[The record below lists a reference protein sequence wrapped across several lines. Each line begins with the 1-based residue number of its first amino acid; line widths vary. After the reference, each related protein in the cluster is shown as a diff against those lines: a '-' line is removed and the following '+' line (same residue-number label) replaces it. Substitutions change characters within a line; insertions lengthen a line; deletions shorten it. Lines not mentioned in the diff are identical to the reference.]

1 MKLRLKRMKILK
13 ITLIAAMASVCAA
26 PAVSAQQVVGSWE
39 TISSYGGVPSR
50 VIDTDD
56 LVYVLSQG
64 NLSSVHKKTGEVY
77 SYGRSNLLN
86 DGKIADIFYNH
97 DGRYL
102 LISYENDNID
112 VVKADGTTVG
122 FPELMNA
129 SLTVS
134 KKVRDVAFRGDKAYV
149 ATDFGIVVLDVAR
162 QIVEESGIYGFAVNC
177 LAATGDRLFLCVQNA
192 DHRGTWS
199 APLDVSH
206 SRFGAFTRCWTD
218 YVTGGME
225 SMDDGRLFAVGNSA
239 GILTYDSESDKVSW
253 KTVKGSVGATRPQRA
268 KNGFFVH
275 NSAKTWA
282 VVVGQDGTIA
292 HEMTLPEG
300 VSGNALGCRAGD
312 PSALW
317 AGNAE
322 GYGCFDLNAGAFSFS
337 RVRPAGTSGP
347 NVGRIQAAPD
357 GSIYLMTA
365 GEANNVAMA
374 YTGTVYIDRLDPDG
388 TFTNVSP
395 LPAVLRAYKFAVD
408 PNNPDLLSVG
418 LRTGL
423 LRLDAGTRSHTL
435 YNSSNSAISGN
446 GVVPMMVDTRFDAKG
461 NVWALMHWDEDGADN
476 LYFIS
481 RDAWAKGPGPDDIV
495 ALDFGTQSTSHSASL
510 FVHSS
515 GLILVSGNRF
525 TGVYDPNGTPADG
538 SDDRHVIHTGTTD
551 ADGMSLNG
559 NYIMDVEEDR
569 SGRLWLATN
578 GGVRVIADPAEMFG
592 LGWEVSRPKV
602 ARNDGTNLA
611 DFLLDNEVVT
621 GVSVDANNCKWFS
634 TFGSGIYHTNA
645 DGTEILGHYMT
656 SNSGLMSDNVYD
668 IFADPNSNDVYVG
681 TDIGLCV
688 YHSTS
693 SPAAQ
698 SYSDVYAYPNPVTP
712 DYTGLITIT
721 GLMDKSLVKIADS
734 AGNVF
739 WQTVSEGGMVVWDGC
754 DASGSRV
761 KSGVYFVFAS
771 QNASGSSSAVVTKI
785 LVIN

>member
-1 MKLRLKRMKILK
+1 MKILK

-435 YNSSNSAISGN
+435 YN
-446 GVVPMMVDTRFDAKG
+446 K
-461 NVWALMHWDEDGADN
+461 
-476 LYFIS
+476 
-481 RDAWAKGPGPDDIV
+481 
-495 ALDFGTQSTSHSASL
+495 
-510 FVHSS
+510 
-515 GLILVSGNRF
+515 
-525 TGVYDPNGTPADG
+525 
-538 SDDRHVIHTGTTD
+538 
-551 ADGMSLNG
+551 
-559 NYIMDVEEDR
+559 
-569 SGRLWLATN
+569 
-578 GGVRVIADPAEMFG
+578 
-592 LGWEVSRPKV
+592 
-602 ARNDGTNLA
+602 
-611 DFLLDNEVVT
+611 
-621 GVSVDANNCKWFS
+621 
-634 TFGSGIYHTNA
+634 
-645 DGTEILGHYMT
+645 
-656 SNSGLMSDNVYD
+656 
-668 IFADPNSNDVYVG
+668 
-681 TDIGLCV
+681 
-688 YHSTS
+688 
-693 SPAAQ
+693 AQ
-698 SYSDVYAYPNPVTP
+698 
-712 DYTGLITIT
+712 
-721 GLMDKSLVKIADS
+721 
-734 AGNVF
+734 
-739 WQTVSEGGMVVWDGC
+739 E
-754 DASGSRV
+754 
-761 KSGVYFVFAS
+761 
-771 QNASGSSSAVVTKI
+771 
-785 LVIN
+785 

>member
-1 MKLRLKRMKILK
+1 
-13 ITLIAAMASVCAA
+13 
-26 PAVSAQQVVGSWE
+26 
-39 TISSYGGVPSR
+39 
-50 VIDTDD
+50 
-56 LVYVLSQG
+56 
-64 NLSSVHKKTGEVY
+64 
-77 SYGRSNLLN
+77 
-86 DGKIADIFYNH
+86 
-97 DGRYL
+97 
-102 LISYENDNID
+102 
-112 VVKADGTTVG
+112 
-122 FPELMNA
+122 
-129 SLTVS
+129 
-134 KKVRDVAFRGDKAYV
+134 
-149 ATDFGIVVLDVAR
+149 
-162 QIVEESGIYGFAVNC
+162 
-177 LAATGDRLFLCVQNA
+177 
-192 DHRGTWS
+192 
-199 APLDVSH
+199 
-206 SRFGAFTRCWTD
+206 GAFTRCWTD

-495 ALDFGTQSTSHSASL
+495 ALDFGTHSTSHSASL

-578 GGVRVIADPAEMFG
+578 GGVRVIAYPAEMFG
-592 LGWEVSRPKV
+592 LGWVVSRPKV

-621 GVSVDANNCKWFS
+621 GVSGDANNCKWFS

-656 SNSGLMSDNVYD
+656 SNSGLMSD
-668 IFADPNSNDVYVG
+668 
-681 TDIGLCV
+681 
-688 YHSTS
+688 
-693 SPAAQ
+693 
-698 SYSDVYAYPNPVTP
+698 
-712 DYTGLITIT
+712 
-721 GLMDKSLVKIADS
+721 
-734 AGNVF
+734 
-739 WQTVSEGGMVVWDGC
+739 
-754 DASGSRV
+754 
-761 KSGVYFVFAS
+761 
-771 QNASGSSSAVVTKI
+771 
-785 LVIN
+785 